1 MKDSED
7 IERAKEICLIR
18 KEREKDGR
26 REMGIERKEGRIE
39 KERER
44 ETGSFFIYFFSIV
57 SYSESLVKRY

>member
-26 REMGIERKEGRIE
+26 REMGTERK
-39 KERER
+39 RE
-44 ETGSFFIYFFSIV
+44 E
-57 SYSESLVKRY
+57 